1 MGATTEQMQ
10 AMAITERVVS
20 CFSIVGIVF
29 IMSTYFFSSSF
40 DKPINRLV
48 FFASWGNLG
57 MNVAALIS
65 ESGPLA
71 GQASPLCQF
80 QGFMVQM

>member
-1 MGATTEQMQ
+1 MNITPEQRH
-10 AMAITERVVS
+10 AMAMTERVVS
-20 CFSIVGIVF
+20 GFSIVGIGF
-29 IMSTYFFSSSF
+29 IMLTYFFSASF

-57 MNVAALIS
+57 MNIAALIS
-65 ESGPLA
+65 ESGPSA